1 MLEVTNLVKRYGK
14 QTAVCGLSFTA
25 DRGEILGLLGPNGA
39 GKSTTMNML
48 TGYIAPTSGEIL
60 VNEMDLQKH
69 PAKIKG
75 KIGYMPEVPPLYP
88 DMTVKEYLIFV
99 AELRKIPRGKRK
111 KAVTEIMK
119 KTAVEPVANRLI
131 KNLSKGY
138 RQRVGFAQA
147 IIGDPEIIILDEP
160 TAGLD
165 PRQIRQMREMILD
178 LKKDHLVIL
187 SSHILSEIEEV
198 CDHVLIISGGKL
210 VLSDSTE
217 HLLDEHQESLEDV
230 FLELTEQ
237 EHEEDLE
244 ADEDTLE
251 EDFGGEEEKETP
263 KDADEEDRTIEEKG
277 RESKS

>member
-1 MLEVTNLVKRYGK
+1 MLTLEGITK
-14 QTAVCGLSFTA
+14 SF
-25 DRGEILGLLGPNGA
+25 DRGKKQVLRGVSFDAAPGECIGICGTNGS
-39 GKSTTMNML
+39 GKSTLLSILAGDISADGGSIFLDGRLLSKRELPGLVSYVPQENPLIEEL
-48 TGYIAPTSGEIL
+48 TARDNLKLWYSREEVSDILDIEEFIDVRVNKMSG
-60 VNEMDLQKH
+60 
-69 PAKIKG
+69 G
-75 KIGYMPEVPPLYP
+75 
-88 DMTVKEYLIFV
+88 
-99 AELRKIPRGKRK
+99 
-111 KAVTEIMK
+111 MK
-119 KTAVEPVANRLI
+119 KRLSI
-131 KNLSKGY
+131 ACSVSGGGHILL
-138 RQRVGFAQA
+138 
-147 IIGDPEIIILDEP
+147 LDEP